1 LSPGYKAA
9 RRTAQKLALGLAA
22 MLVAVA
28 LVWLVSLGRTWNTA
42 EFRTFD
48 LFTAWSAG
56 QAVDSTQQL
65 DIVIVAIDEASFEE
79 LNMAWPFPRSMHG
92 RLIERARSDGAKAV
106 VFDVIFSEPSSAE
119 QDEAFAQSIRGEMPV
134 VMASTVERQ
143 VAGSHVLW
151 SEVLPLDLLQSAGAM
166 SGQAGV
172 NPDDDFVV
180 RRFEWSTQALAA
192 KIADIVVGPQNANET
207 SQRLEKTPEGDFRLI
222 RYLGPPGTFDTR
234 SYYQAVID
242 GLLPTG
248 FFKDKVVL
256 VGRSTRTTEQLSGS
270 RVDMFN
276 SPFAVLGEGDR
287 LFPGVEIQAN
297 LASNYV
303 NGGIKLAPEYWQW
316 LALVLSLLLL
326 APIAQKNHPAV
337 LVALALLISVAYT
350 TTSFWLFNQQSVWL
364 SPLFF
369 VAALVSASAAVMV
382 TEFIYS
388 RNQARAIRG
397 MFAQYVPPEVVAKL
411 VENPDLFKLGGEN
424 RELTL
429 MFTDLADFTAMA
441 EKLPPEAT
449 VEVLTEYFNTM
460 TAIIHKHKGTVDKFI
475 GDAIMAFWGAPLPDE
490 NHAENAVLA
499 ARDMLAAMEDIK
511 AKLRER
517 KLPMIAMRIGLHTGN
532 VVVGNIGSNSRF
544 SYTAIGDA
552 VNLAS
557 RLEGANKN
565 YGTWLLIS
573 ESTKTKLP
581 AKWNLK
587 AVDELTVKGKTE
599 AVKVY
604 TLE

>member
-1 LSPGYKAA
+1 LSAGYTSGYKSA
-9 RRTAQKLALGLAA
+9 RRKVQKLALGLGA
-22 MLVAVA
+22 MALAVA

-48 LFTAWSAG
+48 LFTSWSVN
-56 QAVDSTQQL
+56 QPTDSTEHL
-65 DIVIVAIDEASFEE
+65 PIVIVAIDEASFEE
-79 LNMAWPFPRSMHG
+79 LDMAWPFPRSLHG
-92 RLIERARSDGAKAV
+92 RLIERARQDGAKAV

-119 QDEAFAQSIRGEMPV
+119 QDDAFAESIRGEMPV
-134 VMASTVERQ
+134 VLASTVERQ

-151 SEVLPLDLLQSAGAM
+151 SEVLPLDRLQAAGAIT
-166 SGQAGV
+166 GQAGV

-180 RRFEWSTQALAA
+180 RRFEWSPQALAA
-192 KIADIVVGPQNANET
+192 RIAQIHRSGTDKQAKQP
-207 SQRLEKTPEGDFRLI
+207 SEGDFRLI
-222 RYLGPPGTFDTR
+222 RYLGAPGTFDTR

-242 GLLPTG
+242 GLLPAG
-248 FFKDKVVL
+248 FFKDKIVL

-316 LALVLSLLLL
+316 LALVLSLILF
-326 APIAQKNHPAV
+326 APLAQKNHPAIP
-337 LVALALLISVAYT
+337 VALALLICLTYT
-350 TTSFWLFNQQSVWL
+350 ATSFYLFKQQSVWL

-369 VAALVSASAAVMV
+369 VAALLSATAAVMV

-475 GDAIMAFWGAPLPDE
+475 GDAIMAFWGAPLPDD
-490 NHAENAVLA
+490 NHAENAVMA
-499 ARDMLAAMEDIK
+499 ARDMLAAMEEMK
-511 AKLRER
+511 AKLKER
-517 KLPMIAMRIGLHTGN
+517 KLPMIAMRIGLHTGD

-573 ESTKTKLP
+573 ESTKIKLP
-581 AKWNLK
+581 QNWNLK
-587 AVDELTVKGKTE
+587 ALDELTVKGKTE

-604 TLE
+604 TLA

>member
-1 LSPGYKAA
+1 MIRKV
-9 RRTAQKLALGLAA
+9 ALGLAA
-22 MLVAVA
+22 MLLAVA
-28 LVWLVSLGRTWNTA
+28 LVWFVSLGRTWNTA

-48 LFTAWSAG
+48 WFTAWSAK
-56 QAVDSTQQL
+56 QQSDL
-65 DIVIVAIDEASFEE
+65 PLVVVAIDEASFEE
-79 LNMAWPFPRSMHG
+79 LDLAWPFPRSLHG
-92 RLIERARSDGAKAV
+92 KLIERARQDGAKAV
-106 VFDVIFSEPSSAE
+106 VFDVIFSEPSRPE
-119 QDEAFAQSIRGEMPV
+119 QDMAFADAIRGDMPV
-134 VMASTVERQ
+134 VLASTIERQ

-151 SEVLPLDLLQSAGAM
+151 SEVLPLDLLQAAGALT
-166 SGQAGV
+166 GQAGV

-180 RRFEWSTQALAA
+180 RRFEWSKQALAA
-192 KIADIVVGPQNANET
+192 KIAQIIVNDRASPALLKESEAPAPQEA
-207 SQRLEKTPEGDFRLI
+207 SEGDFRLI
-222 RYLGPPGTFDTR
+222 RYLGAPGTFDTR

-242 GLLPTG
+242 GLLPPG
-248 FFKDKVVL
+248 FFKDKIVL
-256 VGRSTRTTEQLSGS
+256 VGRSTRTTEQLVGS

-303 NGGIKLAPEYWQW
+303 HGGIQLAPEYWQW
-316 LALVLSLLLL
+316 LALVLSLIVFTPL
-326 APIAQKNHPAV
+326 AQKKHPAL
-337 LVALALLISVAYT
+337 LVALAFVISLAFT
-350 TTSFWLFNQQSVWL
+350 GTSYVLFEHHSVWL

-369 VAALVSASAAVMV
+369 VTSLLSAIAALML
-382 TEFIYS
+382 TEFVYS
-388 RNQARAIRG
+388 RKQARAIRG

-424 RELTL
+424 RQLTL

-441 EKLPPEAT
+441 EKLSPEAT

-490 NHAENAVLA
+490 NHAEHAVLA
-499 ARDMLAAMEDIK
+499 ARDMLAAMEDIR
-511 AKLRER
+511 AKLKARN
-517 KLPMIAMRIGLHTGN
+517 LPLIAMRIGLHTGN

-573 ESTKTKLP
+573 ESTKRSLP
-581 AKWNLK
+581 DTWNLK
-587 AVDELTVKGKTE
+587 PVDELTVKGKTE

-604 TLE
+604 TLA

>member
-1 LSPGYKAA
+1 MSPSVSNA
-9 RRTAQKLALGLAA
+9 RRTAKKLALGLAG
-22 MLVAVA
+22 MLLAIT
-28 LVWLVSLGRTWNTA
+28 LVWIVSLGRTWNTA

-48 LFTAWSAG
+48 LFTAWSAK
-56 QAVDSTQQL
+56 QASDL
-65 DIVIVAIDEASFEE
+65 PIVIIAIDEASFEE
-79 LNMAWPFPRSMHG
+79 LDMAWPFPRSLHG
-92 RLIERARSDGAKAV
+92 RLIDRARQDGAKAV
-106 VFDVIFSEPSSAE
+106 VFDVIFSEPSTTE
-119 QDEAFAQSIRGEMPV
+119 QDMAFGDSIRGDMPV
-134 VMASTVERQ
+134 LLASTVERQ
-143 VAGSHVLW
+143 VTGSHVLW
-151 SEVLPLDLLQSAGAM
+151 SEVLPLDLLQAAGAIT
-166 SGQAGV
+166 GQAGV

-180 RRFEWSTQALAA
+180 RRFEWSSQALAA
-192 KIADIVVGPQNANET
+192 KIAYLSGIDTANKAT
-207 SQRLEKTPEGDFRLI
+207 EGDFRLI
-222 RYLGPPGTFDTR
+222 RYAGAPGTFDTR

-242 GLLPTG
+242 GLLPAG
-248 FFKDKVVL
+248 FFKDKIVL
-256 VGRSTRTTEQLSGS
+256 VGRSTRTTEQLSIS

-303 NGGIKLAPEYWQW
+303 HGGIKLAPDFWQW
-316 LALVLSLLLL
+316 LALLLSLMLFTPL
-326 APIAQKNHPAV
+326 AQKNHPV
-337 LVALALLISVAYT
+337 LLVSFALFLSLGFTASA
-350 TTSFWLFNQQSVWL
+350 FWLFKYHGMWL

-369 VAALVSASAAVMV
+369 VASLLSATTALMV
-382 TEFIYS
+382 TEFVYS

-460 TAIIHKHKGTVDKFI
+460 TGIIHKHKGTVDKFI

-490 NHAENAVLA
+490 NHAENATLA
-499 ARDMLAAMEDIK
+499 AREMLAAMEEIK
-511 AKLRER
+511 AKLKARS
-517 KLPMIAMRIGLHTGN
+517 LPMIAMRIGLHTGN

-573 ESTKTKLP
+573 ESTKIKLP
-581 AKWNLK
+581 NEWDLK

-604 TLE
+604 TLK

>member
-1 LSPGYKAA
+1 MNPGLKPAS
-9 RRTAQKLALGLAA
+9 RTVKKFVLGLAA
-22 MLVAVA
+22 MLLAVT
-28 LVWLVSLGRTWNTA
+28 LVWIVSLGRTWNTA

-48 LFTAWSAG
+48 LFTAWSAKH
-56 QAVDSTQQL
+56 QSDL
-65 DIVIVAIDEASFEE
+65 PLVIVAIDEASFEE
-79 LNMAWPFPRSMHG
+79 LDMSWPFPRSLHG
-92 RLIERARSDGAKAV
+92 RLIDRARKDGAKAV
-106 VFDVIFSEPSSAE
+106 IFDVIFSEPSLPE
-119 QDEAFAQSIRGEMPV
+119 QDLAFADAIHGDMPV
-134 VMASTVERQ
+134 VLASTVERQ

-151 SEVLPLDLLQSAGAM
+151 SEVLPLDMLQSAGAIT
-166 SGQAGV
+166 GQAGV

-180 RRFEWSTQALAA
+180 RRFEWSNQALAA
-192 KIADIVVGPQNANET
+192 KIAHIIEGGSGRSINPDKT
-207 SQRLEKTPEGDFRLI
+207 SIQPRASEGDFRLI
-222 RYLGPPGTFDTR
+222 RYLGAPGTFDTR

-242 GLLPTG
+242 GLLPDG
-248 FFKDKVVL
+248 FFKDKIVL
-256 VGRSTRTTEQLSGS
+256 VGRSTRTTEQLLASK
-270 RVDMFN
+270 VDMFN

-303 NGGIKLAPEYWQW
+303 KGGIKLAPEYWQW
-316 LALVLSLLLL
+316 VALLLSLMVLT
-326 APIAQKNHPAV
+326 PIANRNHPA
-337 LVALALLISVAYT
+337 LLAGLALTFGLVFTGSSYG
-350 TTSFWLFNQQSVWL
+350 LFEFYGLWL

-369 VAALVSASAAVMV
+369 VASLLGASTALMV
-382 TEFIYS
+382 TEFVYS

-424 RELTL
+424 RQLTL

-441 EKLPPEAT
+441 EKLSPEAT

-499 ARDMLAAMEDIK
+499 ARDMLAAMEEIK
-511 AKLRER
+511 AKLRAR
-517 KLPMIAMRIGLHTGN
+517 NLPLIAMRIGLHTGN

-573 ESTKTKLP
+573 ESTKLNLP
-581 AKWNLK
+581 STWQLK

-604 TLE
+604 TLV

>member
-1 LSPGYKAA
+1 MSPGFKSA
-9 RRTAQKLALGLAA
+9 RRTAQKTALGLGA
-22 MLVAVA
+22 MLLAVA

-48 LFTAWSAG
+48 LFTAWSA
-56 QAVDSTQQL
+56 SQL
-65 DIVIVAIDEASFEE
+65 SNPTEDLPIVIVAIDEASFEE
-79 LNMAWPFPRSMHG
+79 LDMAWPFPRSLHG
-92 RLIERARSDGAKAV
+92 KLIERARADGAKAV
-106 VFDVIFSEPSSAE
+106 VFDVIFSEPSSTE
-119 QDEAFAQSIRGEMPV
+119 QDNAFAESIRGEMPV
-134 VMASTVERQ
+134 VLASTVERQ

-151 SEVLPLDLLQSAGAM
+151 SEVLPLDVLQAAGAM
-166 SGQAGV
+166 TGQAGV

-180 RRFEWSTQALAA
+180 RRFEWSPQALAA
-192 KIADIVVGPQNANET
+192 KIAQIVMGQKGADET
-207 SQRLEKTPEGDFRLI
+207 QAGLQKIPEGDFRLM
-222 RYLGPPGTFDTR
+222 RYLGAPGTFDTR

-242 GLLPTG
+242 GLLPAG
-248 FFKDKVVL
+248 FFKNKIVL

-303 NGGIKLAPEYWQW
+303 KGGIKLAPEYWQW
-316 LALVLSLLLL
+316 LALVFSLMLF
-326 APIAQKNHPAV
+326 APVAQKNHPAL
-337 LVALALLISVAYT
+337 LVALALIFSLAYT
-350 TTSFWLFNQQSVWL
+350 GTSFYMFHRQSVWL

-369 VAALVSASAAVMV
+369 VAALLSATAAVMV
-382 TEFIYS
+382 TEFVYS

-397 MFAQYVPPEVVAKL
+397 MFAQYVPPEVVTKL

-460 TAIIHKHKGTVDKFI
+460 TAIIHKYKGTVDKFI
-475 GDAIMAFWGAPLPDE
+475 GDAIMAFWGAPLPDD

-499 ARDMLAAMEDIK
+499 ARDMLAAMEEIK
-511 AKLRER
+511 AKL
-517 KLPMIAMRIGLHTGN
+517 KALDLPMIAMRIGLHTGN
-532 VVVGNIGSNSRF
+532 VVVGNIGSDSRF

-565 YGTWLLIS
+565 YGTWLLVS
-573 ESTKTKLP
+573 ESTKIKLP
-581 AKWNLK
+581 GHWILK
-587 AVDELTVKGKTE
+587 PVDELTVKGKTE

-604 TLE
+604 TLA

>member
-1 LSPGYKAA
+1 MSSGYKPA
-9 RRTAQKLALGLAA
+9 RHNVQKFALGLAA
-22 MLVAVA
+22 MLTSVA
-28 LVWLVSLGRTWNTA
+28 LVWVVSLGRTWNTA

-48 LFTAWSAG
+48 WFTAWSAP
-56 QAVDSTQQL
+56 QQSDL
-65 DIVIVAIDEASFEE
+65 PLVVIAIDEASFEE
-79 LNMAWPFPRSMHG
+79 LDMAWPFPRSLHG
-92 RLIERARSDGAKAV
+92 KLIERARQDGAKAV
-106 VFDVIFSEPSSAE
+106 VFDVIFSEPSTPE
-119 QDEAFAQSIRGEMPV
+119 QDMAFSDSIRGDMPV
-134 VMASTVERQ
+134 VLASTVERQ

-151 SEVLPLDLLQSAGAM
+151 SEVLPLELLQSAGAIT
-166 SGQAGV
+166 GQAGV

-180 RRFEWSTQALAA
+180 RRFEWSNQALAA
-192 KIADIVVGPQNANET
+192 KIAQLVT
-207 SQRLEKTPEGDFRLI
+207 SGNGSTLDTSGHSPHHASEGDFRLI
-222 RYLGPPGTFDTR
+222 RYLGAPGTFDTR

-242 GLLPTG
+242 GLLPAG
-248 FFKDKVVL
+248 FFKNKIVL
-256 VGRSTRTTEQLSGS
+256 VGRSTRTTEQLAGS

-276 SPFAVLGEGDR
+276 SPFAVLGDGDR

-303 NGGIKLAPEYWQW
+303 HGGIKIAPESWQW
-316 LALVLSLLLL
+316 AALVLSLIIFIIL
-326 APIAQKNHPAV
+326 APRNHPALLVSLAFALGLAFTVTSIV
-337 LVALALLISVAYT
+337 L
-350 TTSFWLFNQQSVWL
+350 FERHNMWL

-369 VAALVSASAAVMV
+369 VTSLLSSIAALML
-382 TEFIYS
+382 TEFVYS

-397 MFAQYVPPEVVAKL
+397 MFAQYVPPEVVTKL

-424 RELTL
+424 RQLTL

-441 EKLPPEAT
+441 EKLSPEAT

-460 TAIIHKHKGTVDKFI
+460 TAIIHKHRGTVDKFI
-475 GDAIMAFWGAPLPDE
+475 GDAIMAFWGAPLPDD

-499 ARDMLAAMEDIK
+499 AREMLSAMEEIR
-511 AKLRER
+511 AKLKARS
-517 KLPMIAMRIGLHTGN
+517 LPLIAMRIGLHTGN

-573 ESTKTKLP
+573 ESTKLMLP
-581 AKWNLK
+581 DTWELK
-587 AVDELTVKGKTE
+587 PVDELTVKGKTE

-604 TLE
+604 TLI